1 MFVYISQSGETADSR
16 AVLVETNKLGHKSLT
31 ITNVAGSTLSR
42 EADHTLL
49 LHAGPEIA
57 VASTKAYTAQIAV
70 LSILSQIVAKE
81 HGREADIDLLRELAK
96 VTTAIEAIVDDAP
109 IMEQIATDFLET
121 TRNAFFIGRTID
133 YNVSLEGALKLKEI
147 SYIQAEGFAGGELK
161 HGTIALI
168 EDGTPV
174 VALATQENVNLS
186 IRGNVK
192 EVVARGAHPCIISME
207 GLEKKATLMSFHMY
221 MNC

>member
-1 MFVYISQSGETADSR
+1 MLKEIHEQPAVMRRIIQEYQDAEGNLKIDQDIINDVKEADRIYVIAAGTSYHAGLVGKEFLEKWAGVPTEVHVASEFVYNMPLLSEKPLFVYISQSGETADSR

-49 LHAGPEIA
+49 LHA
-57 VASTKAYTAQIAV
+57 V
-70 LSILSQIVAKE
+70 LKSQLHLQKHILHKLQYYQSCLKSLQKE

-121 TRNAFFIGRTID
+121 TRNAFFYRT
-133 YNVSLEGALKLKEI
+133 Y
-147 SYIQAEGFAGGELK
+147 Y
-161 HGTIALI
+161 
-168 EDGTPV
+168 
-174 VALATQENVNLS
+174 
-186 IRGNVK
+186 
-192 EVVARGAHPCIISME
+192 
-207 GLEKKATLMSFHMY
+207 
-221 MNC
+221 